1 MATENNRKPGAGQS
15 PWRLGVVSYL
25 NARPLICGLEREST
39 VRLDFDVPSR
49 LTARL
54 LGGDFDAAL
63 VPVIDLLRHKSELQI
78 VSNACI
84 GCDGE
89 TLTVRI
95 FSKVPPADIRCIH
108 LDLDSHTSV
117 ILARLVWPA
126 LYGKDVSFV
135 RLEDAAT
142 LEECESVLLIGDKV
156 VGISPEEFRYQVDLG
171 SAWKTWTGLPFVFAV
186 WAADRNRDTRSLGE
200 MLGAARDRGV
210 RKAGQ
215 LAIEYGPGHGWPAAL
230 AQQYLERYL
239 TFGLTDKHVEGMIRF
254 FDRAAAG
261 GLVPGAQEL
270 QATP

>member
-1 MATENNRKPGAGQS
+1 MITENSHKHGVGQS

-25 NARPLICGLEREST
+25 NSRPLICGLEREST

-54 LGGDFDAAL
+54 LSGEFDAAL
-63 VPVIDLLRHKSELQI
+63 VPVVDILRHKNELQI

-95 FSKVPPADIRCIH
+95 FSKVPPTDIRRIH

-117 ILARLVWPA
+117 ILARLIWPA
-126 LYGKDVSFV
+126 LYKQDVSFV
-135 RLEDAAT
+135 RLEDAAS
-142 LEECESVLLIGDKV
+142 LEQCESVLLIGDKV
-156 VGISPEEFRYQVDLG
+156 VGISPDEFRYQVDLG

-186 WAADRNRDTRSLGE
+186 WAADRSRDTRSLADV
-200 MLGAARDRGV
+200 LGAARDRGV

-239 TFGLTDKHVEGMIRF
+239 TFGLTDKHVEGMICF
-254 FDRAAAG
+254 FDRATAD
-261 GLVPGAQEL
+261 GLVPEAHEL
-270 QATP
+270 QAAS

>member
-1 MATENNRKPGAGQS
+1 MSAENSHKHGVGQS

-25 NARPLICGLEREST
+25 NARPLICGLERESA

-54 LGGDFDAAL
+54 LGGEFDAAL
-63 VPVIDLLRHKSELQI
+63 VPVVDLLRHQDELQI

-95 FSKVPPADIRCIH
+95 FSQVPPTDIRRIH

-117 ILARLVWPA
+117 ILARLIWPA

-135 RLEDAAT
+135 QLQDAAS
-142 LEECESVLLIGDKV
+142 LEQCESVLLIGDKV
-156 VGISPEEFRYQVDLG
+156 VGISPDQFRYQIDLG
-171 SAWKTWTGLPFVFAV
+171 SAWMTWTGLPFVFAV
-186 WAADRNRDTRSLGE
+186 WAADRARDMRSLGE
-200 MLGAARDRGV
+200 MLDAARDRGV

-254 FDRAAAG
+254 FDRATAS
-261 GLVPGAQEL
+261 GLVPRAQEL
-270 QATP
+270 QAAS